1 MPGLDLLERFRRDKL
16 RVGLGA
22 VAILLIGALAV
33 AIVIGML
40 ASPRGSVQEITRQVA
55 ATTIPPTEP
64 IFVHVV
70 GAVASPG
77 LYQLGEGSR
86 VIDLIFAAGGFSPDA
101 DPSQLNL
108 AQRLQDEEQLRV
120 PKVGETLDPGGSSST
135 GSKGGK
141 VNLNTA
147 DAALLETLPH
157 VGPALAARIISWRS
171 EHGRFRSIEDLLGVS
186 GIGPK
191 TFEDLKNLIT
201 V

>member
-1 MPGLDLLERFRRDKL
+1 MPGLDLIEGFRRDRL

-22 VAILLIGALAV
+22 VAVLLLGALGV

-40 ASPRGSVQEITRQVA
+40 TAPRGSVQEVTRQVA
-55 ATTIPPTEP
+55 ATPIQQSRQ

-77 LYQLGEGSR
+77 LYQLSEGSR
-86 VIDLIFAAGGFSPDA
+86 VIDLIFAAGGFTLEA
-101 DPSQLNL
+101 DPAQLNL

-120 PKVGETLDPGGSSST
+120 PKAGESLGQEGQGAS

-147 DAALLETLPH
+147 DSALLETLPH
-157 VGPALAARIISWRS
+157 VGPALAERIINWRT

-186 GIGPK
+186 GIGPR